1 MILHSCP
8 PPPDGKTV
16 KTADISPC
24 FNILHIC
31 TFPLD
36 HKPIKTHIVSVL
48 FLTVTKT
55 NIYPC
60 FNVCL
65 TVTWSS
71 SKNSSSASASWYCWY
86 SLTCAFEFEF
96 RWILSSTNPRR
107 YQVIHVAFS
116 FCELHLIHPLS
127 YWGHEINVSPLQS
140 IESLLYWPRYQEM
153 QKEIW
158 IAQIQY
164 VGSSKICFLKQPL
177 GWFVWKNVIR
187 LTEPRSSWYWY

>member
-1 MILHSCP
+1 MPSSPWWKKNYENWYFPRLTLKMILHSCP

-86 SLTCAFEFEF
+86 SLTCAFEFDF
-96 RWILSSTNPRR
+96 VNDNSKTLPGHSCCFQLLWTPS
-107 YQVIHVAFS
+107 
-116 FCELHLIHPLS
+116 HP
-127 YWGHEINVSPLQS
+127 SPLLLRTWNKCFPS
-140 IESLLYWPRYQEM
+140 PINWKSSLLAPISRDA
-153 QKEIW
+153 KSNLNSTD
-158 IAQIQY
+158 A
-164 VGSSKICFLKQPL
+164 ICWLLKNL
-177 GWFVWKNVIR
+177 F
-187 LTEPRSSWYWY
+187 S